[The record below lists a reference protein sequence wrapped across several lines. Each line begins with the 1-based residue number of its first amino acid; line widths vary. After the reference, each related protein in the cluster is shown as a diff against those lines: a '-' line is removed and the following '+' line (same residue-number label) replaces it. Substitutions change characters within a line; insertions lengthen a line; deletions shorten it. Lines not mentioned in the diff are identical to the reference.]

1 MKKVLIVILLLQII
15 LTYSFSQQL
24 NFGNYHTISTGA
36 DGYGR
41 ARIVTVSNG
50 DPLIVW
56 RKDSSPKLL
65 KATRWSGSNFAS
77 SYDITSAGVNPNS
90 WDGPEVAAKGDTVY
104 VVFTSLA
111 TTQTSIMLIKS
122 FDGGLTFSD
131 TIRVSKNDPL
141 HKFRM
146 GNIAIDKSGNPVVSY
161 MQYLLNWME
170 PKQMVN
176 KSNDFGN
183 SFIGAVE
190 ASHLSPGEPCDCC
203 KSSLVIDNDNIY
215 LLYRNNDN
223 NVRNSFVAKSSNG
236 GLSFDTY
243 TDLDD
248 FNWIVS
254 SCPATTPKGIINND
268 SLTVV
273 RKSGATGNNEV
284 VISSIH
290 KTSLSSAQCF
300 NIDYPPPGTIQN
312 YPEIDN
318 NGDSLFVV
326 WQDNRNGLTDCFI
339 KYSFNGVNNLAHL
352 SSFTDSSV
360 TGPKLNPHVAYSND
374 KLHLVYTDYSAYS
387 IKYVKANLVNTTFV
401 NENKSSQKK
410 YFNFDLLGRKN
421 RNSNYKIIL
430 ESK

>member
-1 MKKVLIVILLLQII
+1 MKKILTVILLLQTII
-15 LTYSFSQQL
+15 TCSFSQQL
-24 NFGNYHTISTGA
+24 NFGNYLTISSGA

-50 DPLIVW
+50 DPFIVW
-56 RKDSSPKLL
+56 RKDSSPKML
-65 KATRWSGSNFAS
+65 KASRWTGSSFVS
-77 SYDITSAGVNPNS
+77 SYDITNVGVNPNS

-131 TIRVSKNDPL
+131 TTRVSKNDPL
-141 HKFRM
+141 HKYRM
-146 GNIAIDKSGNPVVSY
+146 GNIAIDKLGNPVVSY
-161 MQYLLNWME
+161 MQYLLNWTE

-183 SFIGAVE
+183 SFVGAVE

-215 LLYRNNDN
+215 LLYRNNEN

-243 TDLDD
+243 SDLDD
-248 FNWIVS
+248 FNWIIS
-254 SCPATTPKGIINND
+254 SCPATTPKGVVNND
-268 SLTVV
+268 SLIVV

-284 VISSIH
+284 VISSID
-290 KTSLSSAQCF
+290 KTSLSSAQCV
-300 NIDYPPPGTIQN
+300 NIDYPPSGTIQN

-318 NGDSLFVV
+318 KDDSLFVV

-339 KYSFNGVNNLAHL
+339 KYSFNGVNNLTHL

-360 TGPKLNPHVAYSND
+360 TGPKFNPHLAYSNN
-374 KLHLVYTDYSAYS
+374 KLHLVYTDYSSYS
-387 IKYVKANLVNTTFV
+387 IKYVKANIGNTTFV
-401 NENKSSQKK
+401 NENKNLQKK

-421 RNSNYKIIL
+421 HNSNYRIIL
-430 ESK
+430 ENK

>member
-1 MKKVLIVILLLQII
+1 MKKIFIILLLQTII
-15 LTYSFSQQL
+15 TCSFSQQL
-24 NFGNYHTISTGA
+24 NFGNYLTISSGA

-56 RKDSSPKLL
+56 RKDSSPKML
-65 KATRWSGSNFAS
+65 KATRWTGSSFVS
-77 SYDITSAGVNPNS
+77 SYDITNVGVNPNS

-131 TIRVSKNDPL
+131 TTRVSKNDPL
-141 HKFRM
+141 HKYRM
-146 GNIAIDKSGNPVVSY
+146 GNIAIDKLGNPVVSY
-161 MQYLLNWME
+161 MQYLLNWTE

-183 SFIGAVE
+183 SFVGAVE

-215 LLYRNNDN
+215 LLYRNNEN

-243 TDLDD
+243 SDLDD
-248 FNWIVS
+248 FNWIIS
-254 SCPATTPKGIINND
+254 SCPATTPKGVVNND
-268 SLTVV
+268 SLIVV

-284 VISSIH
+284 VISSID
-290 KTSLSSAQCF
+290 KTSLSSAQCV
-300 NIDYPPPGTIQN
+300 NIDYPPAGTIQN

-318 NGDSLFVV
+318 KGDSLFVV

-339 KYSFNGVNNLAHL
+339 KYSFNGVNNLAHF

-360 TGPKLNPHVAYSND
+360 TGPKLNPHVAYSNN

-387 IKYVKANLVNTTFV
+387 IKYVKANIGNTTFV
-401 NENKSSQKK
+401 NENKNSQKK

-421 RNSNYKIIL
+421 RNSNYRIIL
-430 ESK
+430 ENK

>member
-1 MKKVLIVILLLQII
+1 MKKIFVVILLLQTII
-15 LTYSFSQQL
+15 TCSFSQQL
-24 NFGNYHTISTGA
+24 NFGNYLTISSGA

-41 ARIVTVSNG
+41 ARIVTVTNG

-56 RKDSSPKLL
+56 RKDSSPKML
-65 KATRWSGSNFAS
+65 KATRWTGSSFVS
-77 SYDITSAGVNPNS
+77 SYDITNVGVNPNS

-131 TIRVSKNDPL
+131 TTRVSKNDPL
-141 HKFRM
+141 HKYRM
-146 GNIAIDKSGNPVVSY
+146 GNIAIDKLGNPVVSY
-161 MQYLLNWME
+161 MQYLLNWTE

-183 SFIGAVE
+183 SFVGAVE

-215 LLYRNNDN
+215 LLYRNNEN

-243 TDLDD
+243 SDLDD
-248 FNWIVS
+248 FNWIIS
-254 SCPATTPKGIINND
+254 SCPATTPKGVVNND
-268 SLTVV
+268 SLIVV

-284 VISSIH
+284 VISSID
-290 KTSLSSAQCF
+290 KTSLSSAQCV
-300 NIDYPPPGTIQN
+300 NIDYPPAGTIQN

-318 NGDSLFVV
+318 KGDSLFVV

-339 KYSFNGVNNLAHL
+339 KYSFNGVNNLAHF

-360 TGPKLNPHVAYSND
+360 TGPKLNPHVAYSNN

-387 IKYVKANLVNTTFV
+387 IKYVKANIGNTTFV
-401 NENKSSQKK
+401 NENKNSQKK

-421 RNSNYKIIL
+421 RNSNYRIIL
-430 ESK
+430 ENK

>member
-1 MKKVLIVILLLQII
+1 MKKTFIVILLLQTII
-15 LTYSFSQQL
+15 TCSFSQQL
-24 NFGNYHTISTGA
+24 NFGNYHIISTGA

-56 RKDSSPKLL
+56 RKDSSPKML
-65 KATRWSGSNFAS
+65 KATRWSGSSFVS
-77 SYDITSAGVNPNS
+77 SYDITNIGANPNS

-111 TTQTSIMLIKS
+111 TSQSAIMLIKS

-131 TIRVSKNDPL
+131 TIRVSNNDPL
-141 HKFRM
+141 HKYRM

-170 PKQMVN
+170 PKQMVS

-183 SFIGAVE
+183 SFVGAVE

-215 LLYRNNDN
+215 LFYRNNDN

-236 GLSFDTY
+236 GLSFDNY
-243 TDLDD
+243 SDLDD

-254 SCPATTPKGIINND
+254 SCPATTPKGVINYD

-284 VISSIH
+284 VISSID
-290 KTSLSSAQCF
+290 KTSLSSSQCF

-318 NGDSLFVV
+318 QGDSLFVV

-339 KYSFNGVNNLAHL
+339 KYSFNGVNNLAYL
-352 SSFTDSSV
+352 TSFTDTSV
-360 TGPKLNPHVAYSND
+360 TGPKLNPHVAYSNK

-387 IKYVKANLVNTTFV
+387 IKYVKANLGNTTIV
-401 NENKSSQKK
+401 NENKNSQKK

-421 RNSNYKIIL
+421 HNSYYKKIL
-430 ESK
+430 ENK

>member
-1 MKKVLIVILLLQII
+1 MKKIFITLLLQTII
-15 LTYSFSQQL
+15 TCSFSQQL

-56 RKDSSPKLL
+56 RKDSSPKML
-65 KATRWSGSNFAS
+65 KAKRWSGSNFVS
-77 SYDITSAGVNPNS
+77 SYDITNAGVNPNS

-131 TIRVSKNDPL
+131 TTRVSKNDPL
-141 HKFRM
+141 HKYRM

-176 KSNDFGN
+176 KSNDFGS
-183 SFIGAVE
+183 SFVGAVE

-203 KSSLVIDNDNIY
+203 KSSIVIDNDNIY

-223 NVRNSFVAKSSNG
+223 NLRNSFVAKSSNS

-248 FNWIVS
+248 FNWIIN
-254 SCPATTPKGIINND
+254 SCPATTAKGIINN
-268 SLTVV
+268 
-273 RKSGATGNNEV
+273 
-284 VISSIH
+284 
-290 KTSLSSAQCF
+290 
-300 NIDYPPPGTIQN
+300 
-312 YPEIDN
+312 EI
-318 NGDSLFVV
+318 
-326 WQDNRNGLTDCFI
+326 
-339 KYSFNGVNNLAHL
+339 
-352 SSFTDSSV
+352 
-360 TGPKLNPHVAYSND
+360 
-374 KLHLVYTDYSAYS
+374 
-387 IKYVKANLVNTTFV
+387 
-401 NENKSSQKK
+401 
-410 YFNFDLLGRKN
+410 
-421 RNSNYKIIL
+421 KI
-430 ESK
+430 